1 MKKSVT
7 NNIIYNMLFQFF
19 TTFLPVITTPYLART
34 LGVSQSGVFSFVE
47 SIVILFT
54 TFGSIGTSLYGCRKV
69 AYVRDNENELQK
81 VTMEIILLKLI
92 LLIPVILLYL
102 IMFCISGEYK
112 LYFII
117 NLFTI
122 IGSTIDLSWYF
133 NGIEDF
139 KSVTIK
145 NFIIKIIFVICLFL
159 FIKNPQ
165 DLTKYFILVC
175 FTNFLGNF
183 VMWYCLPKQML
194 KLKKYKNLK
203 PMSHLKSSF
212 ILFIPQSANY
222 IYSTSDKAMLG
233 YLTPNI
239 SNVGIYDYAYRIVK
253 MIVGILQSI
262 GYVILARVA
271 NLSSKDNEEEISRYI
286 YKSIKFTLFLGLP
299 MMFGLIG
306 IANNFVPLYLGE
318 EFAEVT
324 KVIYVLCPLILLTSY
339 NSILGVQLLLAIKK
353 DKQYTMATVIG
364 AITNIVL
371 NIILIP
377 IYGIYGACITSLISE
392 ILVFIIESHYSKQY
406 VKIKKVIRENAN
418 AFIVSIIMFLICGLI
433 CLLKINAIIIL
444 LLQLVISVLIYFG
457 LMLLIKDEMCKEIIN
472 KALIVLKRKAKKE

>member
-34 LGVSQSGVFSFVE
+34 LGVNQSGVFSFVE

-54 TFGSIGTSLYGCRKV
+54 TLGSIGTSLYGCRKV
-69 AYVRDNENELQK
+69 AYVRDNEEKLQK
-81 VTMEIILLKLI
+81 VTLEIILLKLI
-92 LLIPVILLYL
+92 LLVPIILLYL
-102 IMFCISGEYK
+102 IMFCLNGEYK

-145 NFIIKIIFVICLFL
+145 NFIIKIIFVVCLFI

-165 DLTKYFILVC
+165 DLTKYFMLVC
-175 FTNFLGNF
+175 FTNFLGTF
-183 VMWYCLPKQML
+183 VMWFCLPKQTL
-194 KLKKYKNLK
+194 RLKKCKNLK
-203 PMSHLKSSF
+203 PLSHLKDSF

-222 IYSTSDKAMLG
+222 IYSMSDKAMLG

-271 NLSSKDNEEEISRYI
+271 NLSAKDNKEEISRYI
-286 YKSIKFTLFLGLP
+286 YKSIRFTLFLGLP
-299 MMFGLIG
+299 MMLGLIG
-306 IANNFVPLYLGE
+306 IASNFVPLYLGNE
-318 EFAEVT
+318 YIEVT

-339 NSILGVQLLLAIKK
+339 NSILGVQLLLAVKK
-353 DKQYTMATVIG
+353 DKQYTIATVTG
-364 AITNIVL
+364 AITNVVL

-392 ILVFIIESHYSKQY
+392 TIVFIIESYYSKQY
-406 VKIKKVIRENAN
+406 IKIKKVIKENAK
-418 AFIVSIIMFLICGLI
+418 AFIASIIMFIICNLL
-433 CLLKINAIIIL
+433 CLLKINSIIVLGIQIVL
-444 LLQLVISVLIYFG
+444 SVLIYFG
-457 LMLLIKDEMCKEIIN
+457 IMFIIKDEMCIEIIN
-472 KALIVLKRKAKKE
+472 KSFTIIKRKAKKE